1 MHTLARR
8 RKGRSLMPAVVLAA
22 FAVGGLLVLAA
33 RELGRSRRRARR
45 RALLAPPP
53 DESAAHPI
61 APPAMARLDAEAVDE
76 LRERPRPV
84 DPAEAARILGLAA
97 EALAALNIPVTRA
110 PDGQV
115 AYDSWE
121 IVHWVEVRQTDPAG
135 FEARIENR

>member
-1 MHTLARR
+1 M
-8 RKGRSLMPAVVLAA
+8 MPAVVLAA

-33 RELGRSRRRARR
+33 RELARSRRRARR
-45 RALLAPPP
+45 RVLLAPPP

-84 DPAEAARILGLAA
+84 DPTEAARILGLAA

-121 IVHWVEVRQTDPAG
+121 IVHWVDVRQTDPAG

>member
-1 MHTLARR
+1 
-8 RKGRSLMPAVVLAA
+8 
-22 FAVGGLLVLAA
+22 
-33 RELGRSRRRARR
+33 
-45 RALLAPPP
+45 
-53 DESAAHPI
+53 
-61 APPAMARLDAEAVDE
+61 MAQLDAEAVDE

-121 IVHWVEVRQTDPAG
+121 IVHWVDVRRTDPAR

>member
-1 MHTLARR
+1 
-8 RKGRSLMPAVVLAA
+8 MPAVVLAA
-22 FAVGGLLVLAA
+22 FAVGALLLLAA

-61 APPAMARLDAEAVDE
+61 APPAMSQLDTEAVDE

-110 PDGQV
+110 PDGRV